1 MMIYA
6 MSDIHG
12 FLREFEEA
20 LAKVDLSGD
29 NRLILLGDYIHRG
42 PSSIGVLRKII
53 AMQKRYGRNKVLA
66 LMGNHE
72 ESVLDRSLPLDMG
85 PDGGGPLEDI
95 SIEEYKAYV
104 EWMKTLP
111 RYYTNG
117 KQIFVHAGVEESAG
131 GSWEWVTDDYTFTEQ
146 KLVRTGKF
154 YMDIIAGHI
163 GTAKIA
169 ENPEFH
175 DIYYDGYSHY
185 YIDGTVKDSG
195 VIPVL
200 KIDTLHNKYYCVTEA
215 GDRLILPYDRSP
227 DSSIFL

>member
-1 MMIYA
+1 MIIYA

-12 FLREFEEA
+12 YLQEFEEA

-42 PSSIGVLRKII
+42 PSSIGVLKKII
-53 AMQKRYGRNKVLA
+53 ALQKRYGRNKVLA
-66 LMGNHE
+66 LLGNHE

-85 PDGGGPLEDI
+85 PDGAGPLEDI
-95 SIEEYKAYV
+95 SMEEYQSYV
-104 EWMKTLP
+104 AWMQTLP
-111 RYYTNG
+111 RYYTIG

-131 GSWEWVTDDYTFTEQ
+131 ESWKYVTDDYTFTEQ
-146 KLVRTGKF
+146 KAVRTGKF
-154 YMDIIAGHI
+154 YMDIIAGHT
-163 GTAKIA
+163 GTDKITG
-169 ENPEFH
+169 NPEFH

-200 KIDTLHNKYYCVTEA
+200 KLDFWQDRYYSVTEA
-215 GDRLILPYDRSP
+215 GDQLILPYEN
-227 DSSIFL
+227 